1 MVPRIFIIK
10 TVKFKELKINIEVE
24 EILPTTGIKNA
35 GMEKNCSKISTPISR
50 NRCNSRGYH
59 IYSKE

>member
-1 MVPRIFIIK
+1 LSGIFTIT

-24 EILPTTGIKNA
+24 EIHPTTGIKNA
-35 GMEKNCSKISTPISR
+35 GIKKNGSNISTPTSR
-50 NRCNSRGYH
+50 NRCTSRGYH